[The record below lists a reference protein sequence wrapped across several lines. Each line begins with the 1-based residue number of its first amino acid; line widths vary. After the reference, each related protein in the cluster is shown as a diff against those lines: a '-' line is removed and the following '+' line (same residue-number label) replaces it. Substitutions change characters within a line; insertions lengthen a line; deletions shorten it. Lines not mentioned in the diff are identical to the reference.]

1 MRIHRQPARRIQNS
15 EFRIQDSQVHR
26 RRGSIY
32 VAVLGSSMLV
42 TVVGLSAL
50 MATRIER
57 RGAQD
62 AGDLAKARF
71 HARTGIEMGLFRIG
85 ADANWRANRTN
96 GLWETG
102 KPVGTGSYTLS
113 GVDPGDGDLNDDERE
128 PLRLQ
133 GDGLEGEA
141 RFALQVTLNA
151 TATPLSCL
159 EVSVHASDIVI
170 SEPATVIGDQIISAN
185 DDIVAV
191 GVVVVTP
198 DMEAVGGFGGALG
211 PGSTTSGVPPR
222 ALPNPGNAFAY
233 YLTHG
238 TPISIGS
245 IGLRVGVPTI
255 YRELLSPTNNPYGG
269 GTNAEGIYIIDCQ
282 SQRLDIEDSRIF
294 GTLVVMNH
302 DGNSVIR
309 GSVHLQPAVP
319 NYPALMV
326 AGSYN
331 LQMSASALSEATT
344 GINFNPVGTPY
355 LGFDDAALDDTYPS
369 AIKGIVYVTGALATS
384 NDVTLDGVL
393 IVGNTLSVT
402 GNLNLTYRSVFL
414 NDPPPGFIDTVQMVV
429 VPGSWQQVIN

>member
-1 MRIHRQPARRIQNS
+1 MHEQPGEPVTPKATN
-15 EFRIQDSQVHR
+15 R

-85 ADANWRANRTN
+85 ADPDWRANRTN
-96 GLWETG
+96 GLWEED

-113 GVDPGDGDLNDDERE
+113 GVDPDDGDLNDDERE
-128 PLRLQ
+128 PLRLDAV
-133 GDGLEGEA
+133 GMEGEA
-141 RFALQVTLNA
+141 RFSLQVTLNA
-151 TATPLSCL
+151 TPIPLSCL
-159 EVSVHASDIVI
+159 EVSVHADNDIII
-170 SEPATVIGDQIISAN
+170 SEPATVTGDQIISAN

-191 GVVVVTP
+191 GGVVVTP

-282 SQRLDIEDSRIF
+282 SQRLDIEDSRIV
-294 GTLVVMNH
+294 GTLILLNH
-302 DGNSVIR
+302 ASQSVIR
-309 GSVHLQPAVP
+309 GSVNWKPAVP
-319 NYPALMV
+319 NFPALMV
-326 AGSYN
+326 AGSFN
-331 LQMSASALSEATT
+331 LQMSATALSEAAT
-344 GINFNPVGTPY
+344 GINFNPIGTKY

-369 AIKGIVYVTGALATS
+369 VIKGIVYVTGALATS
-384 NDVTLDGVL
+384 NTVTLDGVL
-393 IVGNTLSVT
+393 VVGNTLSVT
-402 GNLNLTYRSVFL
+402 GNLNVTYRSVFL
-414 NDPPPGFIDTVQMVV
+414 DDPPPGFIDTVQMVV
-429 VPGSWQQVIN
+429 APGSWQQVVN